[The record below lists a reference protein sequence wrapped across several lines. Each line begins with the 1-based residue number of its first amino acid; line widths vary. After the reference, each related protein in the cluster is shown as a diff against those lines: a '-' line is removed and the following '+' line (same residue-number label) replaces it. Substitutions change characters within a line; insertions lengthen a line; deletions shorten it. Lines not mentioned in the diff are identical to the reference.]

1 MRFLPKRLVYA
12 VQGPTG
18 EWVGKSRV
26 GGYAWVEK
34 KSQAHFWKSL
44 TILKRQLKYKD
55 ELVQFMSGLPLSACR
70 AVEHRMVFRVTR
82 RARLSELDL
91 LETEF
96 REQKG
101 REEDASED
109 V

>member
-1 MRFLPKRLVYA
+1 MRLLSKRLVYA

-18 EWVGKSRV
+18 EWIGKGRL
-26 GGYAWVEK
+26 GGYVWVK
-34 KSQAHFWKSL
+34 KKNQAHFWKGL
-44 TILKRQLKYKD
+44 TVLKRQLVYKE
-55 ELVQFMSGLPLSACR
+55 ELVEFMAGLPLSACR
-70 AVEHRMVFRVTR
+70 AVEHRMSFSTTR

-96 REQKG
+96 REEKG
-101 REEDASED
+101 RQDADED